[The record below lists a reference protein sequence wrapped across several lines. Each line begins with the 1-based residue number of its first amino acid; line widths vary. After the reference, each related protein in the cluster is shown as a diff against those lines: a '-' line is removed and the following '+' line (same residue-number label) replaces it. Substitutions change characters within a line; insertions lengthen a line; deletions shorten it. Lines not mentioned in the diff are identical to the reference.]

1 MKITK
6 FYTFRLTIVLL
17 SVYLLLSFL
26 FFTFLIVSISLYLK
40 QSMNT
45 ITAILLFSFA
55 DALMLLIVF
64 IKVTQLL
71 KFKRIIKNNY
81 NIFDC
86 EILGVK
92 VRWPFETV
100 VIKVNDKETIV
111 SPWLFIRSYS
121 SFIFKY
127 KANTIFKC
135 LSYDNKYYLIREH

>member
-6 FYTFRLTIVLL
+6 FYSFRLTVVLL
-17 SVYLLLSFL
+17 SVCLLLSFL
-26 FFTFLIVSISLYLK
+26 FSAFLIVSISLYLK

-55 DALMLLIVF
+55 DALMLSIVLV
-64 IKVTQLL
+64 KVTQLL
-71 KFKRIIKNNY
+71 KFKRIIKNSY

-100 VIKVNDKETIV
+100 VIKVNDKENVV

-127 KANTIFKC
+127 KTNTKFKC

>member
-1 MKITK
+1 
-6 FYTFRLTIVLL
+6 
-17 SVYLLLSFL
+17 
-26 FFTFLIVSISLYLK
+26 
-40 QSMNT
+40 MNT

-121 SFIFKY
+121 SFIFRY
-127 KANTIFKC
+127 NTNIGFKC
-135 LSYDNKYYLIREH
+135 LFYDNKYYLIRE